1 MLGDAITIN
10 NFNWNPVV
18 LKTPK
23 KYHFLAQLVQK
34 WGPHGPRPKEENNIF
49 AEIKKP
55 DHKLSKTFYFTK
67 VSHVFG

>member
-1 MLGDAITIN
+1 M
-10 NFNWNPVV
+10 
-18 LKTPK
+18 
-23 KYHFLAQLVQK
+23 QK
-34 WGPHGPRPKEENNIF
+34 WGPHGPRPKEENNIS